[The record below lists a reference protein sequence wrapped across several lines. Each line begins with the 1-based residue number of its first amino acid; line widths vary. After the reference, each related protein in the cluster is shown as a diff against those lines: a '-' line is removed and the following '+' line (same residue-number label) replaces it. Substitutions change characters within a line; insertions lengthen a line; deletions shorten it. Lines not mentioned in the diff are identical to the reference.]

1 MQPRRQ
7 VGRRS
12 DLKGKVALVTGS
24 AGGIGRAI
32 ALELAADGAR
42 VVVNDIAEKG
52 GPETV
57 KMIGKRG
64 GEAMFCRADI
74 ACEADV
80 ARMVTETKRAFG
92 GLDIL
97 INNAGY
103 YKFVSMMETTTEV
116 WRRTFQ
122 VELDGLFFLSKAFI
136 PSMIKRGGGSIV
148 NIASLHSQRTIKN
161 LSAYAA
167 AKAGV
172 VALTRAMALEFGP
185 RNVRVNTVSPGFIQ
199 TPALFA
205 YFDSLP
211 AAKRKK
217 EWDYCM
223 SWHPLGRFG
232 TGEDIAKVVSFLCS
246 EDAFFIHGAHI
257 AVDGG
262 LTSRMI

>member
-1 MQPRRQ
+1 MKSTQH
-7 VGRRS
+7 
-12 DLKGKVALVTGS
+12 LKTKVALVTGS

-32 ALELAADGAR
+32 ALQLAMDGAR
-42 VVVNDIAEKG
+42 LVINDVVEKG

-57 KMIGKRG
+57 RMIQRRG
-64 GEAMFCRADI
+64 GKAIFCRADI
-74 ACEADV
+74 TSEADV
-80 ARMVTETKRAFG
+80 KRIVAETRKAFG

-97 INNAGY
+97 VNNAGY
-103 YKFVSMMETTTEV
+103 YKFLSMMKTPTEV

-122 VELDGLFFLSKAFI
+122 VELDGVFFLSKAFI
-136 PSMIKRGGGSIV
+136 PQMIKRGGGSIV
-148 NIASLHSQRTIKN
+148 NIASLHSQQTIPN

-185 RNVRVNTVSPGFIQ
+185 KKIRVNTVSPGFIQ

-205 YFDSLP
+205 YFNSLP

-223 SWHPLGRFG
+223 TWHPLGRFG
-232 TGEDIAKVVSFLCS
+232 TGED
-246 EDAFFIHGAHI
+246 
-257 AVDGG
+257 
-262 LTSRMI
+262 